1 MVYYFYY
8 MFAGRFGKVYQLDTP
23 YSGYKAVLKVYM
35 AKDKKFWDQ
44 ERQVFSQPH
53 MSDHDNIVR
62 FLGAVTVGDDFAV
75 VLEYYDTSLTT
86 YLKGELF
93 VVLKIPVSCHVNC
106 WPWTKAY
113 LIHVILG
120 KYIVSG
126 LIPLLAWIC
135 YNDQIFWLAD
145 K

>member
-1 MVYYFYY
+1 
-8 MFAGRFGKVYQLDTP
+8 
-23 YSGYKAVLKVYM
+23 M

-75 VLEYYDTSLTT
+75 VLEYYDTNLTT

-93 VVLKIPVSCHVNC
+93 VALKIPVSCHVNC
-106 WPWTKAY
+106 
-113 LIHVILG
+113 
-120 KYIVSG
+120 
-126 LIPLLAWIC
+126 
-135 YNDQIFWLAD
+135 
-145 K
+145 